1 MAKHLQNPVL
11 PWFVL
16 GLSAIVR
23 LRQSRLGLKSVN
35 ASIVSSVPGARG
47 SGTQGIYHKLTVE
60 AHRTGSVDTP
70 IIYRQCLSWAQIWA
84 FWSSWLLDFLNSQS
98 PRLSRSSIICRDGR
112 WLPILTSKPWWPMS
126 CPWSAYSETQQILD
140 ISWEQ
145 ETWWISTLP
154 LTGRFRKNSEPNA
167 RHIPTVS
174 LTSIAL
180 HQWLRLL
187 TTIPQ
192 FRTFSHRE
200 LLQHHSVWSRWR
212 DN

>member
-1 MAKHLQNPVL
+1 MPVSYPPCL
-11 PWFVL
+11 EPEVQGPRVYTINWLLKPTVQAVL
-16 GLSAIVR
+16 IHP
-23 LRQSRLGLKSVN
+23 
-35 ASIVSSVPGARG
+35 SS
-47 SGTQGIYHKLTVE
+47 
-60 AHRTGSVDTP
+60 TGSVSVEPKSGRSD
-70 IIYRQCLSWAQIWA
+70 
-84 FWSSWLLDFLNSQS
+84 LLDFLTSQS
-98 PRLSRSSIICRDGR
+98 PMLSRSSIICRDGR
-112 WLPILTSKPWWPMS
+112 WLPIFTSKPWWPMT

-154 LTGRFRKNSEPNA
+154 LTGRFRKDSEPNA

-174 LTSIAL
+174 LTSISSNEC
-180 HQWLRLL
+180 LL

-212 DN
+212 NN